1 MALPAVGA
9 SHSAYHL
16 QKACVAPIPSRR
28 FPAWTSPLR
37 RVVKCH
43 SLLTAAH
50 AHRSVLLRRGI
61 VCRTAL
67 QDKPTAVTSDREG
80 TRDGDVLTNTASVE
94 DDEDE
99 VEFPPPLTV
108 AQRLQ
113 RAAYF
118 WSRAIPIFLAYKAL
132 EARIALIELQTGP
145 LEEDEKEAM
154 WARQHASAADQIY
167 DVISTLKGFYVKS
180 GQLVATRID
189 IFPVQFGEKLISLT
203 DDLDPMPFNLVRRIV
218 EQELLAGQKWT
229 TAFEWIEEVPLGSA
243 SVAQVHKAKLMDG
256 RVVAVKVQRPNIE
269 PRMLGDIAN
278 LKAAAKRL
286 RSQIPIDYYIVFSEL
301 EKQLRQEFDFNYE
314 ANSMDSIAD
323 SLSRDSKGNPQSS
336 PVKVP
341 RSIPEYV
348 SKRVLVMEYIE
359 GVALSNFQ
367 EELHKRGIET
377 SALEAKV
384 FGRALL
390 SALTEAFGR
399 MIFTNGFFHGDPHPG
414 NIFIR
419 PNGQVALIDF
429 GQTKRIPDTM
439 RYQLA
444 TVIKLLSEKY
454 EGKVVDMD
462 ALAESARALGVR
474 FLEGY
479 DNSTTAAATAMW
491 LFDNVDE

>member
-1 MALPAVGA
+1 
-9 SHSAYHL
+9 
-16 QKACVAPIPSRR
+16 
-28 FPAWTSPLR
+28 
-37 RVVKCH
+37 
-43 SLLTAAH
+43 
-50 AHRSVLLRRGI
+50 
-61 VCRTAL
+61 
-67 QDKPTAVTSDREG
+67 
-80 TRDGDVLTNTASVE
+80 
-94 DDEDE
+94 
-99 VEFPPPLTV
+99 
-108 AQRLQ
+108 
-113 RAAYF
+113 
-118 WSRAIPIFLAYKAL
+118 
-132 EARIALIELQTGP
+132 
-145 LEEDEKEAM
+145 
-154 WARQHASAADQIY
+154 
-167 DVISTLKGFYVKS
+167 
-180 GQLVATRID
+180 
-189 IFPVQFGEKLISLT
+189 
-203 DDLDPMPFNLVRRIV
+203 MPFNLVRRIV

-454 EGKVVDMD
+454 EGKVTRLAAGLLRRQCELETTLRCTRPLQVVDMD

-491 LFDNVDE
+491 LFDNVDELPGGFSSVNELSPDSPVAKVQSFPDDLVLVGRATVLLRGISARVGVKWSVAKVIQGNQPAPVKPEWRKFAMEVLEPETSAHSVKTPTSLRRRVSAIWQKILDQLEAVMALILVTCKVALRMLSRHRNNRKGAADPSGA